1 MTAIDDLTSAF
12 NEVKAA
18 VADGVAKIQEL
29 AAALSAA
36 HADDETATIEQIAGD
51 LHATAEQLRIAVA
64 PTGDTAQRIG

>member
-12 NEVKAA
+12 NEVRAA

-36 HADDETATIEQIAGD
+36 HAGSETATIEHIAAD
-51 LHATAEQLRIAVA
+51 LHATAEQLRVAVA
-64 PTGDTAQRIG
+64 PARDPSQPVA